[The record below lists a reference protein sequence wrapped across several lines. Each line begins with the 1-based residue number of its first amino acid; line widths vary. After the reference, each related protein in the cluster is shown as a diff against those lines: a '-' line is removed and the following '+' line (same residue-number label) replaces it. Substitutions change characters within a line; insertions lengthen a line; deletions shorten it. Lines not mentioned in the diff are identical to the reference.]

1 MNYLFR
7 QEHPEIPPNML
18 AEQGEERVIF
28 VSVPRVTFRRFL
40 RRSQFHLA
48 MATTSPVSINLFPEN
63 FK

>member
-28 VSVPRVTFRRFL
+28 
-40 RRSQFHLA
+40 FHLA